1 MRMAL
6 PHDKNRLLHRFTV
19 SYLLLLFIPIVMGGV
34 VFAVASR
41 LLWSN
46 LLVNNDRLLSSACDQ
61 VEDAVTAAD
70 DFAENL
76 MKNEELTN
84 ILSNAAQQ
92 NPYTIRHVANT
103 LPVLRT
109 ANSVVDRYYFY
120 YFGGDTEFVI
130 GPQITFMHPQKYYA
144 SCFQWAGMASEDF
157 WQMIRDQRAKY
168 IYPAQDTTYFSAS
181 TRQLLI
187 TAPYRRTNFV
197 RHNSGQIMV
206 YLNEKRLLELFSPL
220 RQAGAE
226 WIGILDRDGRLLT
239 SEGVWEGLPLEELSI
254 LPAGMGRTQFSLP
267 GGRYTLQYI
276 RSEESGWLFAAL
288 ISNRVYSG
296 QSSQVLWIV
305 GVCILLFVGCA
316 LLLTGMIA
324 RNSRKPLAQ
333 LVQMLPIEEQGG
345 RPGLWPLQRA
355 VEKLA
360 LDNEELNGQLGAQ
373 QVQLRDAAISQLVK
387 GNFEDENEI
396 RLLLSHTGVELAGP
410 AYRGLYMQ
418 VMNQSVPNEA
428 NMNYQNYRHTVV
440 SEVLNGFAPALQLL
454 TIKNSS
460 EYILLY
466 SQAPG
471 QTLEEVVSA
480 AYTTLKSAYNLDT
493 VFFAGVPCQDL
504 RTLNQSFSFARALAM
519 REAGDEKYLHVAER
533 RPINKTVYD
542 YTPSE
547 EVSLV
552 SSAQRGEME
561 KTGALL
567 ADVYERNF
575 VQRSLSPF
583 MRQALYSA
591 MLHTLSRSDCPL
603 TLPAE
608 LTNVPLHM
616 APKAFFQALWKQY
629 GSISEWAQENRRRDS
644 KLTMDKVL
652 LFIRENFCDSAMS
665 LTYTATHFGLTEQ
678 YLSECFKKRTE
689 MNFSTYLEELR
700 IRRAQTLLRTTETS
714 VQNIAESVGY
724 SNIRSFRRAYSRV
737 LGHPPSDDRGDG
749 EA

>member
-1 MRMAL
+1 MAL

-19 SYLLLLFIPIVMGGV
+19 SYLLLLLIPIVMGCV
-34 VFAVASR
+34 VFIVTTR

-46 LLVNNDRLLSSACDQ
+46 LLANNERLLSTACDLA
-61 VEDAVTAAD
+61 EDAVKAAD

-76 MKNEELTN
+76 LKNEELTN
-84 ILSNAAQQ
+84 LLISPAEQ
-92 NPYTIRHVANT
+92 NPYNIRHVANT

-109 ANSVVDRYYFY
+109 ANSLVERYYFY
-120 YFGGDTEFVI
+120 YFGGEDEFVI
-130 GPQITFMHPQKYYA
+130 GPQTTFLHPQKYYA
-144 SCFQWAGMASEDF
+144 SCFQYAGMQGEDF
-157 WQMIRDQRAKY
+157 WQMIRQQRTRRV
-168 IYPAQDTTYFSAS
+168 YPAEDTVYFSVS
-181 TRQLLI
+181 MRHLLI
-187 TAPYRRTNFV
+187 TIPYRRVNATP
-197 RHNSGQIMV
+197 HISGQIMV
-206 YLNEKRLLELFSPL
+206 YFNEKRLLDAFSPL

-226 WIGILDRDGRLLT
+226 WIGILDREGRLLS
-239 SEGVWEGLPLEELSI
+239 SEGVWETLPLEKLAA
-254 LPAGMGRTQFSLP
+254 LPQGMGHAEFSLAD
-267 GGRYTLQYI
+267 GRYTLQYI
-276 RSEESGWLFAAL
+276 RGGESGWLFAAL
-288 ISNRVYSG
+288 IPNRVYSS
-296 QSSQVLWIV
+296 QSSQVLLIV
-305 GVCILLFVGCA
+305 GVCILLFIGCA

-333 LVQMLPIEEQGG
+333 LVQLLPIEEQGG
-345 RPGLWPLQRA
+345 KQGLWPIQRA

-360 LDNEELNGQLGAQ
+360 LDNEELNGRLGAQ

-387 GNFEDENEI
+387 GNFEDEDEI
-396 RLLLSHTGVELAGP
+396 QLLLSHTGVELAGP
-410 AYRGLYMQ
+410 VYRGLYMQ
-418 VMNQSVPNEA
+418 VLNQSVPNEA

-466 SQAPG
+466 SQAAG
-471 QTLEEVVSA
+471 QTLEDVVSA
-480 AYTTLKSAYNLDT
+480 AYTTLKTAYNLDT

-542 YTPSE
+542 YSPSD

-552 SSAQRGEME
+552 SSAQRGDME
-561 KTGALL
+561 KAGALL
-567 ADVYERNF
+567 ADVYDRNF

-616 APKAFFQALWKQY
+616 SPKAFFQALWKQY
-629 GSISEWAQENRRRDS
+629 GSICEWAQENRRRDS

-665 LTYTATHFGLTEQ
+665 LAYTATHFGLTEQ

-689 MNFSTYLEELR
+689 MNFSTYLEEQR

-737 LGHPPSDDRGDG
+737 LGHPPSDDRGG
-749 EA
+749 SEA